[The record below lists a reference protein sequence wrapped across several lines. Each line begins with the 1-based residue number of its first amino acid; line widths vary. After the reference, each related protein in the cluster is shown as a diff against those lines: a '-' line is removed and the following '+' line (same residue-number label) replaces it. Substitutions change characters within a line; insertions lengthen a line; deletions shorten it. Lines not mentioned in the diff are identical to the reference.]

1 MDTINIIFSI
11 SGNLIA
17 YALELVYF
25 FSIRL
30 FFDIGVNG
38 QYAIIMSFLSLF
50 SFLMSLGIE
59 TTYLKIV
66 SETEDPIEIA
76 KCNGTFIFY
85 RFIQAFIFTG
95 VISLIIFLI
104 PIYNNFR
111 IFYIFLLGN
120 LCGYLSLYIFEFLLI
135 SRGQMFK
142 KAIISISYPLMKLTL
157 LIALRN
163 FAQLDL
169 WFLSNMY
176 FYSNLIYLLI
186 SIIFSR
192 KIKLKFPDTIYLKKF
207 LNFGYPLFFSAF
219 IAAFFRAFDVI
230 LINLWFPLN
239 DVANYYT
246 AKQIFLF
253 FISVLSGIS
262 YYLLP
267 IFSKNLEEGK
277 NDQNLLII
285 DKFHRIASLVVSFV
299 VFLILI
305 YSTTVIVFILG
316 EEYKLTGILLSIFS
330 IDIIILSN
338 DLTNRTQIRALG
350 KIKFYVKI
358 IIIQRLAFFLL
369 MILFTSPVFLNF
381 GPIGGAIAV
390 VTIDII
396 AQIFVR
402 PIYYKKFNL
411 GFHWGVFKNVMVMVI
426 ILIFQLYVNSIFSS
440 IIFIPF
446 FIILDFILYFSLN
459 YLIKGFTKEDI
470 KYIRGIISLEKI
482 KKAIIKEWK

>member
-1 MDTINIIFSI
+1 M
-11 SGNLIA
+11 
-17 YALELVYF
+17 
-25 FSIRL
+25 
-30 FFDIGVNG
+30 
-38 QYAIIMSFLSLF
+38 
-50 SFLMSLGIE
+50 
-59 TTYLKIV
+59 
-66 SETEDPIEIA
+66 
-76 KCNGTFIFY
+76 
-85 RFIQAFIFTG
+85 
-95 VISLIIFLI
+95 
-104 PIYNNFR
+104 
-111 IFYIFLLGN
+111 
-120 LCGYLSLYIFEFLLI
+120 
-135 SRGQMFK
+135 
-142 KAIISISYPLMKLTL
+142 
-157 LIALRN
+157 
-163 FAQLDL
+163 
-169 WFLSNMY
+169 
-176 FYSNLIYLLI
+176 
-186 SIIFSR
+186 
-192 KIKLKFPDTIYLKKF
+192 
-207 LNFGYPLFFSAF
+207 
-219 IAAFFRAFDVI
+219 
-230 LINLWFPLN
+230 
-239 DVANYYT
+239 
-246 AKQIFLF
+246 
-253 FISVLSGIS
+253 
-262 YYLLP
+262 
-267 IFSKNLEEGK
+267 
-277 NDQNLLII
+277 
-285 DKFHRIASLVVSFV
+285 VSFV

-369 MILFTSPVFLNF
+369 MILFISPVFLNF

-426 ILIFQLYVNSIFSS
+426 ILIFQLYLNSIFSS